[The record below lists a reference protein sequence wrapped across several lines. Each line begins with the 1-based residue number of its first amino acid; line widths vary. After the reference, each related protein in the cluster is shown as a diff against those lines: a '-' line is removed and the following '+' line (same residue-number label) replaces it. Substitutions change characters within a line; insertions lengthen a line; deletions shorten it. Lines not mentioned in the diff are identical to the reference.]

1 MCILRMRRGEGRD
14 GGGESQRPVDTE
26 SSQASLLTVC
36 PATLSASSLSASQGK
51 LWGRHEMNQP
61 SLLVPSFLL
70 SKFLSKCLSPSPSL
84 CPSTPALSLSLWVC
98 HPICRSV
105 GVGLSPCPQLP
116 PRLNHLICCVLVTQ
130 PDTVAP
136 PHKVTT
142 LSYRHIL
149 MPALG
154 LPDPR
159 PSLAGSKHPPG
170 DSAPTALTNLSCF

>member
-1 MCILRMRRGEGRD
+1 
-14 GGGESQRPVDTE
+14 
-26 SSQASLLTVC
+26 
-36 PATLSASSLSASQGK
+36 
-51 LWGRHEMNQP
+51 MNQP
-61 SLLVPSFLL
+61 SLFLPSSPL
-70 SKFLSKCLSPSPSL
+70 SKILSKCLSPSLSL
-84 CPSTPALSLSLWVC
+84 SPSTPALSLSLWVC

-142 LSYRHIL
+142 PSYRHTWMSTL
-149 MPALG
+149 A

-159 PSLAGSKHPPG
+159 PSLAGSKHLRR
-170 DSAPTALTNLSCF
+170 DSAPTALTNLSWF